1 MLGAGNLECSGN
13 KGKNHLWLEH
23 CKADGEYCY
32 AVEKEE
38 TESFCSM
45 YIRAKPP
52 VPVFSD
58 GVWKETRR
66 DYSRKAATM
75 RGELYHSV
83 ACSCRQCCVIL

>member
-13 KGKNHLWLEH
+13 RGKNHCGWNIVKLMVSIAMQLRR
-23 CKADGEYCY
+23 KKQR
-32 AVEKEE
+32 V
-38 TESFCSM
+38 FCSM

-52 VPVFSD
+52 VPVFLKVS
-58 GVWKETRR
+58 GKETSK
-66 DYSRKAATM
+66 YSRKAATM